1 MPRRRRGFATI
12 EIFIV
17 SPVIL
22 AIGIGVTY
30 LLRWLFTTTHWTTW
44 IPTLLFGIPFLV
56 VYGLIVPMIICG
68 EARER
73 IRNRNTA
80 AK

>member
-1 MPRRRRGFATI
+1 MPRRRRAFATI

-22 AIGIGVTY
+22 AIGIGATY

-44 IPTLLFGIPFLV
+44 IPTLLLGIPFLV
-56 VYGLIVPMIICG
+56 VYGLIVPMIISG